1 MALNQRF
8 LKHNVVYSQMKT
20 NTEIK
25 TLILGGARSGK
36 SGYAENI
43 AIESGKTL
51 IYIAT
56 AKALDEETQQ
66 RVAHHKKHRSG
77 LGWKTIEEPLALAA
91 CLKKWA
97 KPDSIILVDCLTM
110 WITNLLSENEINEE
124 ARLYKEIE
132 ALLAC
137 INTLPCD
144 VIFVS
149 NEVSMGIIPM
159 GVLTR
164 KYVDEAGRLHQQLAQ
179 KVDNVTLMVAGL
191 PHKIKSNGELN

>member
-1 MALNQRF
+1 
-8 LKHNVVYSQMKT
+8 MKT

-159 GVLTR
+159 GELTR

-191 PHKIKSNGELN
+191 PHKIKTNGELN